1 MKKWSISRIYRIP
14 LIYGLFSALWIL
26 FSDKLAFMVAAD
38 ATRAQ
43 LYSTIKGLFFIV
55 SSTLLIYLLLRI
67 EESGKRKLIN
77 EIAGVQRSFNLL
89 FEDNPLPMWIYNN
102 ETLEIM
108 AVNPSACRTYG
119 YTSDEFRKIKIT
131 DLRPPE
137 EVPVLLKTLAGYKD
151 DLRQTG
157 PLKHLKKDGEPL
169 IVQVVSHPMK
179 SGGMETTLVSIIDL
193 TDQQKTLSELDAVA
207 QQRDQY
213 ESFGYTA
220 SHDLKAPLRAI
231 LGYSDILR
239 KEYRRRLDDEGIG
252 FVEQIYKAGLT
263 MSQML
268 DEMLILTGINRKP
281 LNKENINL
289 SEYFYDIFK
298 TLKLQ
303 EPARQVE
310 VSIQP
315 DMFALADVG
324 AVNLIIHNL
333 FQNAWKYT
341 KNTEHARIEVGRSDS
356 ASGESYYYIKDNGM
370 GFDQALA
377 SQVFEPFKRV
387 QRNSVVEGMGI
398 GLSIVKRAV
407 ERHGGR
413 VWVEAETG
421 KGATFYFTLGDD
433 TKRATQ

>member
-14 LIYGLFSALWIL
+14 IIYGIFSALWIL

-43 LYSTIKGLFFIV
+43 LFSTIKGLFFIV
-55 SSTLLIYLLLRI
+55 TSTLLIYVLLRI
-67 EESGKRKLIN
+67 EDSGKRKLIN

-108 AVNPSACRTYG
+108 AVNPSACHTYG
-119 YTSDEFRKIKIT
+119 YSAEEFRKIKIT

-157 PLKHLKKDGEPL
+157 PLKHIKKDGEPL
-169 IVQVVSHPMK
+169 IVQVISHPLR
-179 SGGMETTLVSIIDL
+179 SAGIDSTLVSIIDL

-207 QQRDQY
+207 QQRDEY

-239 KEYRRRLDDEGIG
+239 KEYRRRLDDEGNG

-281 LNKENINL
+281 LNKEDINL
-289 SEYFYDIFK
+289 SEYYADIQK

-303 EPARQVE
+303 DPDRNVE
-310 VSIQP
+310 VIIQP
-315 DMFALADVG
+315 DMYELADAG
-324 AVNLIIHNL
+324 AVKLIIQNL

-341 KNTEHARIEVGRSDS
+341 KTTEHARIEIGRSES
-356 ASGESYYYIKDNGM
+356 ETGERVYYIKDNGM

-387 QRNSVVEGMGI
+387 QKNSVVEGMGI

-407 ERHGGR
+407 ERHGGK

-421 KGATFYFTLGDD
+421 EGATFYFTL
-433 TKRATQ
+433 R

>member
-1 MKKWSISRIYRIP
+1 MKKWSINRIYRIP
-14 LIYGLFSALWIL
+14 LIYGVFSALWIL
-26 FSDKLAFMVAAD
+26 FSDKLAFMVAVD
-38 ATRAQ
+38 ASRAQ
-43 LYSTIKGLFFIV
+43 LFSTIKGLFFIV
-55 SSTLLIYLLLRI
+55 TSTLLIYFLLKI
-67 EESGKRKLIN
+67 EDSGKRKLIN

-108 AVNPSACRTYG
+108 AVNPSACHTYG
-119 YTSDEFRKIKIT
+119 YSAEEFRKIKIT

-169 IVQVVSHPMK
+169 IVQVISHPLR
-179 SGGMETTLVSIIDL
+179 SAGIDSTLVSIIDL

-207 QQRDQY
+207 QQRDEY
-213 ESFGYTA
+213 ESFGYTD
-220 SHDLKAPLRAI
+220 SHDLKAPLREI

-239 KEYRRRLDDEGIG
+239 KEYRRRLDDEGNG

-281 LNKENINL
+281 LNKEHINL
-289 SEYFYDIFK
+289 SEYYADIHK

-303 EPARQVE
+303 DPDRKVD

-315 DMFALADVG
+315 EMYELADAG
-324 AVNLIIHNL
+324 AIKLIIQNL

-341 KNTEHARIEVGRSDS
+341 KMTEKAWIKIGRNENEN
-356 ASGESYYYIKDNGM
+356 GETVYFIQDNGM

-377 SQVFEPFKRV
+377 TQIFEPFKRV
-387 QRNSVVEGMGI
+387 QRISVVEGMGI

-407 ERHGGR
+407 ERHGGK

-421 KGATFYFTLGDD
+421 KGATFFFTL
-433 TKRATQ
+433 Q

>member
-1 MKKWSISRIYRIP
+1 MKKWSINRIYRIP
-14 LIYGLFSALWIL
+14 LIYGVFSALWIL
-26 FSDKLAFMVAAD
+26 FSDKLAFMVAVD
-38 ATRAQ
+38 ASRAQ
-43 LYSTIKGLFFIV
+43 LFSTIKGLFFIV
-55 SSTLLIYLLLRI
+55 TSTLLIYFLLKI
-67 EESGKRKLIN
+67 EDSGKRKLIN

-108 AVNPSACRTYG
+108 AVNPSACHTYG
-119 YTSDEFRKIKIT
+119 YSAEEFRKIKIT

-169 IVQVVSHPMK
+169 IVQVISHPLR
-179 SGGMETTLVSIIDL
+179 SAGIDSTLVSIIDL

-207 QQRDQY
+207 QQRDEY

-239 KEYRRRLDDEGIG
+239 KEYRRRLDDEGNG

-281 LNKENINL
+281 LNKEHINL
-289 SEYFYDIFK
+289 SEYYADIHK

-303 EPARQVE
+303 DPDRKVD

-315 DMFALADVG
+315 EMYELADAG
-324 AVNLIIHNL
+324 AIKLIIQNL

-341 KNTEHARIEVGRSDS
+341 KMTEKAWIKIGRNENEN
-356 ASGESYYYIKDNGM
+356 GETVYFIQDNGM

-377 SQVFEPFKRV
+377 TQIFEPFKRV
-387 QRNSVVEGMGI
+387 QRISVVEGMGI

-407 ERHGGR
+407 ERHGGK

-421 KGATFYFTLGDD
+421 KGATFFFTL
-433 TKRATQ
+433 Q

>member
-1 MKKWSISRIYRIP
+1 MDKDQKMKKWSIKRIYRIP

-26 FSDKLAFMVAAD
+26 FSDKLAFMVATD
-38 ATRAQ
+38 ATHAQ
-43 LYSTIKGLFFIV
+43 LYSTIKGLFFII
-55 SSTLLIYLLLRI
+55 SSTLLIYILLRI
-67 EESGKRKLIN
+67 EDSGKRKLIN

-102 ETLEIM
+102 DTLEIM
-108 AVNPSACRTYG
+108 AVNPSACHTYG
-119 YTSDEFRKIKIT
+119 YTAEEFRKIKIT

-151 DLRQTG
+151 DLRKTG

-169 IVQVVSHPMK
+169 IVQVISHPLR
-179 SGGMETTLVSIIDL
+179 SAGIDSTLVSILDL
-193 TDQQKTLSELDAVA
+193 TDQQKTLSELDSVA
-207 QQRDQY
+207 QQRDEY

-239 KEYRRRLDDEGIG
+239 KEYRRRLDEEGNG

-263 MSQML
+263 MNQML

-289 SEYFYDIFK
+289 SEYYSDILK

-303 EPARQVE
+303 DSDRQVE
-310 VSIQP
+310 VIIQP
-315 DMFALADVG
+315 DMTAMADAG
-324 AVNLIIHNL
+324 AVRLITQNL

-341 KNTEHARIEVGRSDS
+341 KTTEHARIEAGRYENEL
-356 ASGESYYYIKDNGM
+356 GEEVYYIKDNGM
-370 GFDQALA
+370 GFDPSLA

-387 QRNSVVEGMGI
+387 QKNSVVEGMGI

-407 ERHGGR
+407 ERQGGK
-413 VWVEAETG
+413 VWVEAEPG
-421 KGATFYFTLGDD
+421 KGATFYFTL
-433 TKRATQ
+433 Q

>member
-14 LIYGLFSALWIL
+14 IIYGIFSALWIL

-43 LYSTIKGLFFIV
+43 LFSTIKGLFFIV
-55 SSTLLIYLLLRI
+55 TSTLLIYVLLRI
-67 EESGKRKLIN
+67 EDSGKRKLIN

-108 AVNPSACRTYG
+108 AVNPSACHTYG
-119 YTSDEFRKIKIT
+119 YSAEEFRKIKIT

-169 IVQVVSHPMK
+169 IVQVISHPLR
-179 SGGMETTLVSIIDL
+179 SAGIDSTLVSIIDL

-207 QQRDQY
+207 QQRDEY

-239 KEYRRRLDDEGIG
+239 KEYRRRLDDEGNG

-281 LNKENINL
+281 LNKEDINL
-289 SEYFYDIFK
+289 SEYYADIQK

-303 EPARQVE
+303 DPDRNVE
-310 VSIQP
+310 VIIQP
-315 DMFALADVG
+315 DMYELADAG
-324 AVNLIIHNL
+324 AVKLIIQNL

-341 KNTEHARIEVGRSDS
+341 KTTEHARIEIGRSES
-356 ASGESYYYIKDNGM
+356 ETGERVYYIKDNGM

-387 QRNSVVEGMGI
+387 QKNSVVEGMGI

-407 ERHGGR
+407 ERHGGK

-421 KGATFYFTLGDD
+421 EGATFYFTL
-433 TKRATQ
+433 R